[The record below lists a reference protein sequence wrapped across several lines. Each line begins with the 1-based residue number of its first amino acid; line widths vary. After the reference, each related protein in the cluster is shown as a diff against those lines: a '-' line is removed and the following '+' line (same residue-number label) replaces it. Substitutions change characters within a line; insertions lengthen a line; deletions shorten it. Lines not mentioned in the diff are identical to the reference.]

1 MFDSGLGGRDQ
12 HHRPRRSP
20 SPAPAIW
27 IPYIASGSYLSGVV
41 AKAVGVLACLFG
53 AFLIWLF
60 LSIDPKSFSVWLR
73 GLLGCGLVIF
83 GFVSFFFLS
92 DDDVMP

>member
-1 MFDSGLGGRDQ
+1 MVTFL
-12 HHRPRRSP
+12 
-20 SPAPAIW
+20 I
-27 IPYIASGSYLSGVV
+27 
-41 AKAVGVLACLFG
+41 G
-53 AFLIWLF
+53 AFMISVF

-73 GLLGCGLVIF
+73 GLMGFGLVIF

>member
-1 MFDSGLGGRDQ
+1 M
-12 HHRPRRSP
+12 
-20 SPAPAIW
+20 
-27 IPYIASGSYLSGVV
+27 V
-41 AKAVGVLACLFG
+41 AKAVGVVTFLIG
-53 AFLIWLF
+53 AFMISVF

-73 GLLGCGLVIF
+73 GLMGFGLVIF